1 MSSRGTGQEGKA
13 LCLCPKILHFP
24 SQEYRL
30 TLRDQP
36 EFVFPKDILQVI
48 LEQLDRIHCCLLYP
62 SFSLGTPSESQH
74 HLGKIIPQKL
84 RKKIEARGVSSS
96 Q

>member
-13 LCLCPKILHFP
+13 LCLYPKILHFP
-24 SQEYRL
+24 SQEFRL

-36 EFVFPKDILQVI
+36 EFVFPTDILQVI
-48 LEQLDRIHCCLLYP
+48 LEQPDRIHCCLLYP
-62 SFSLGTPSESQH
+62 SFSLEAPSESEH
-74 HLGKIIPQKL
+74 NLGKIVLQKL
-84 RKKIEARGVSSS
+84 RKKTEARGMSSS